1 MKKEIKNKQEK
12 GITLIALVVTIIVLL
27 ILAGVAINLTIGQN
41 GIITR
46 AMDSTERT
54 EIADEREA
62 IILAYQ
68 ACLIDTLGGNVTAK
82 QLEDELKSQG
92 RDVSVT
98 QEGEN
103 LIVTYNQ
110 TKRTYQIN
118 QNGDVSQVA
127 NAAISTSME
136 VAYNNTVLNADDL
149 PNVKEVT
156 SENIP
161 IPKGFYYV
169 GGTKDTGLVISDVER
184 DDLDNTLQGNQFVW
198 VPVNQNQVL
207 KIEVTSEE
215 NITGITLYN
224 PDDTTQTLT
233 ASGKTFS
240 QEIPISQ
247 NGTYEL
253 EVTTA
258 SGSQLKD
265 LQVTS
270 LYAQDMES
278 WIDEVVENTFQ
289 SEGITKEYL
298 LESVENDEY
307 SERYNTTSE
316 FLNAKGYNSLEE
328 FLGDKSLEDE
338 LIETGGEEV
347 RQIIEALKRK
357 LGKDTILY
365 LYLFINSNY
374 ISERKIGY
382 VDFVYE
388 FYNMSY
394 KIGLKNSMNG
404 IKDNNQNIESVNK
417 YGGFYIGR
425 FEAGKGSNSS
435 SVEVKKG
442 LNVYH
447 SVSLDEAL
455 AKSNTMYSDN
465 ESVITQVISGAGW
478 DRTMNWL
485 VETGARSSYEE
496 YGDSSTWGN
505 YRNAVGNAAI
515 GAGDV
520 TTTGN
525 SEYWKANNI
534 YDLAGNCEEMTQEST
549 TAKMVTRSGS
559 VYGYCSTY
567 YPAGMR
573 RADGDKNSV
582 YRALSFRVQL
592 FINV

>member
-478 DRTMNWL
+478 DRTKNWL

>member
-1 MKKEIKNKQEK
+1 
-12 GITLIALVVTIIVLL
+12 
-27 ILAGVAINLTIGQN
+27 
-41 GIITR
+41 
-46 AMDSTERT
+46 MDSTERT

-68 ACLIDTLGGNVTAK
+68 ACLVDTLGGNVTAK

-110 TKRTYQIN
+110 TKRTYQVN

-127 NAAISTSME
+127 NAAISISME
-136 VAYNNTVLNADDL
+136 VAYNNVALNADDL

-156 SENIP
+156 SENVP
-161 IPKGFYYV
+161 IPEGFYYV
-169 GGTKDTGLVISDVER
+169 GGAKDTGLVISDVEG

-253 EVTTA
+253 EVTTD
-258 SGSQLKD
+258 SESKIEE

-278 WIDEVVENTFQ
+278 WVDEYLDYVFK
-289 SEGITKEYL
+289 SEGITKENW
-298 LESVENDEY
+298 LEHVENMEY
-307 SERYNTTSE
+307 SERYNTISE
-316 FLNAKGYNSLEE
+316 FLSAKGYTSLET
-328 FLGDKSLEDE
+328 FLNDKN
-338 LIETGGEEV
+338 IEEGIIDSTGEEGKE
-347 RQIIEALKRK
+347 QIEKLKRK
-357 LGKDTILY
+357 FGKEAILY
-365 LYLFINSNY
+365 LYLNANEIY
-374 ISERKIGY
+374 IADRKSEFADFLYELYVMSMQLSTKIQLNG
-382 VDFVYE
+382 FV
-388 FYNMSY
+388 
-394 KIGLKNSMNG
+394 
-404 IKDNNQNIESVNK
+404 DNNQNTESVDK

-425 FEAGKGSNSS
+425 YESGGIGQYLGSDHIFFPEE
-435 SVEVKKG
+435 VVVKKG
-442 LNVYH
+442 WEEII
-447 SVSLDEAL
+447 DEDFELCEEL
-455 AKSNTMYSDN
+455 AENIYKDN
-465 ESVITQVISGAGW
+465 QVVKTQIISGAGW

-485 VETGARSSYEE
+485 IETGSKTSYEV
-496 YGDSSTWGN
+496 YADSSTWGN

-515 GAGDV
+515 GAGEY
-520 TTTGN
+520 TSTGT

-534 YDLAGNCEEMTQEST
+534 YDLAGNYSEMTQEKRENDVLRRGGQVFGGT
-549 TAKMVTRSGS
+549 
-559 VYGYCSTY
+559 CSPNEY
-567 YPAGMR
+567 VPAGIR
-573 RADGDKNSV
+573 NEELARTEGA
-582 YRALSFRVQL
+582 FRVQL

>member
-1 MKKEIKNKQEK
+1 MNKKLKNKQEK

-46 AMDSTERT
+46 AMDSTERA

-68 ACLIDTLGGNVTAK
+68 ACLIDTLGGNVTVN

-404 IKDNNQNIESVNK
+404 IKDNNQNFESVNK

-485 VETGARSSYEE
+485 VETGARSSYKV

-505 YRNAVGNAAI
+505 YRNAVGNATI

-520 TTTGN
+520 TTTGK

-559 VYGYCSTY
+559 VYGSCSTY

-573 RADGDKNSV
+573 KADWDKNRV
-582 YRALSFRVQL
+582 DRDISFRVQL
-592 FINV
+592 FINI

>member
-1 MKKEIKNKQEK
+1 M
-12 GITLIALVVTIIVLL
+12 
-27 ILAGVAINLTIGQN
+27 
-41 GIITR
+41 
-46 AMDSTERT
+46 
-54 EIADEREA
+54 
-62 IILAYQ
+62 AYQ

-505 YRNAVGNAAI
+505 YRNAVGNATI

-573 RADGDKNSV
+573 RADMDKNDV
-582 YRALSFRVQL
+582 GRDLSFRVQL

>member
-374 ISERKIGY
+374 ISERKIG
-382 VDFVYE
+382 FC
-388 FYNMSY
+388 
-394 KIGLKNSMNG
+394 L
-404 IKDNNQNIESVNK
+404 
-417 YGGFYIGR
+417 
-425 FEAGKGSNSS
+425 
-435 SVEVKKG
+435 
-442 LNVYH
+442 
-447 SVSLDEAL
+447 
-455 AKSNTMYSDN
+455 
-465 ESVITQVISGAGW
+465 
-478 DRTMNWL
+478 
-485 VETGARSSYEE
+485 
-496 YGDSSTWGN
+496 
-505 YRNAVGNAAI
+505 
-515 GAGDV
+515 
-520 TTTGN
+520 
-525 SEYWKANNI
+525 
-534 YDLAGNCEEMTQEST
+534 
-549 TAKMVTRSGS
+549 
-559 VYGYCSTY
+559 
-567 YPAGMR
+567 
-573 RADGDKNSV
+573 
-582 YRALSFRVQL
+582 
-592 FINV
+592 

>member
-1 MKKEIKNKQEK
+1 
-12 GITLIALVVTIIVLL
+12 
-27 ILAGVAINLTIGQN
+27 
-41 GIITR
+41 
-46 AMDSTERT
+46 MDSTERT

-98 QEGEN
+98 QDGEN

-110 TKRTYQIN
+110 TTRTYQVN
-118 QNGDVSQVA
+118 QNGEVSQVTH
-127 NAAISTSME
+127 AAISIKME
-136 VAYNNTVLNADDL
+136 VAYNNVDLNVDDL
-149 PNVKEVT
+149 PNIKEVT
-156 SENIP
+156 SENVP
-161 IPKGFYYV
+161 IPEGFYYV
-169 GGTKDTGLVISDVER
+169 GGTKDTGLVISDVEG

-247 NGTYEL
+247 NETYEL

-258 SGSQLKD
+258 SESETKE

-338 LIETGGEEV
+338 LIETGGEEL

-394 KIGLKNSMNG
+394 KIELKNSMNG

-447 SVSLDEAL
+447 RVSLDEAL

-485 VETGARSSYEE
+485 VETGAKTSCEA

-534 YDLAGNCEEMTQEST
+534 YDLAGNCDEMTQEI
-549 TAKMVTRSGS
+549 TASKIVTRSGS
-559 VYGYCSTY
+559 VNGYCSSF

-573 RADGDKNSV
+573 VAVWNKDESDSD
-582 YRALSFRVQL
+582 LSFRVQL

>member
-549 TAKMVTRSGS
+549 TAKMVTRSGC

>member
-1 MKKEIKNKQEK
+1 
-12 GITLIALVVTIIVLL
+12 
-27 ILAGVAINLTIGQN
+27 
-41 GIITR
+41 
-46 AMDSTERT
+46 MDSTERT

-110 TKRTYQIN
+110 TKRTYQVN

-127 NAAISTSME
+127 NAAISISME
-136 VAYNNTVLNADDL
+136 VAYNNVALNADDL

-156 SENIP
+156 SENVP
-161 IPKGFYYV
+161 IPEGFYYV

-224 PDDTTQTLT
+224 PNDTTQTLT

-240 QEIPISQ
+240 QEIPINQ

-278 WIDEVVENTFQ
+278 WIDESMATIDKDDMDIEIDFDE
-289 SEGITKEYL
+289 SEASEKYETTSDFLKAKEYKNVSEV
-298 LESVENDEY
+298 LEKEENSILEAWNIEVPYPKILEKLYAKYGFAMYLVLNDILIRDRIDEMTNFY
-307 SERYNTTSE
+307 FDVFIE
-316 FLNAKGYNSLEE
+316 LNKM
-328 FLGDKSLEDE
+328 
-338 LIETGGEEV
+338 
-347 RQIIEALKRK
+347 ALK
-357 LGKDTILY
+357 
-365 LYLFINSNY
+365 NQ
-374 ISERKIGY
+374 ISA
-382 VDFVYE
+382 FA
-388 FYNMSY
+388 
-394 KIGLKNSMNG
+394 
-404 IKDNNQNIESVNK
+404 DNNQNTESVNK

-425 FEAGKGSNSS
+425 YETGGIGEYLGSDHIFFPDKA
-435 SVEVKKG
+435 VVKKG
-442 LNVYH
+442 
-447 SVSLDEAL
+447 SKEIIDEDFELCEEL
-455 AKSNTMYSDN
+455 AENMYEN
-465 ESVITQVISGAGW
+465 NQVVKTQIISGAGW

-485 VETGARSSYEE
+485 IETGDKTPFEVYV
-496 YGDSSTWGN
+496 DSSTWGN
-505 YRNAVGNAAI
+505 YGNAVGNAAI
-515 GAGDV
+515 GAGEY
-520 TTTGN
+520 TSTGM

-534 YDLAGNCEEMTQEST
+534 YDLAGNYSEMTQEIKESEAMCRGGQVRGGT
-549 TAKMVTRSGS
+549 CGS
-559 VYGYCSTY
+559 DSYV
-567 YPAGMR
+567 PAGMR
-573 RADGDKNSV
+573 LEDLARIQGA
-582 YRALSFRVQL
+582 FRVQL